1 MERHEF
7 HWPPEKSSKKPFKM
21 IELRKKKD
29 FTAEVFT
36 SSMNDIMFFLML
48 FFIIISTLL
57 NPSMIKVSLPNS
69 QSSQS
74 IQKKEINLTMTKE
87 KVYFVNNN
95 QVPFDELET
104 QLKKEL
110 NRYPDAFIMLR
121 FDNTLPIQ
129 DLVNV
134 LSLGNKVNAKMI
146 IATAKSR

>member
-1 MERHEF
+1 
-7 HWPPEKSSKKPFKM
+7 M

-69 QSSQS
+69 QNSQS

-87 KVYFVNNN
+87 KIYFVNST
-95 QVPFDELET
+95 QVPYDALEMKLLNEL
-104 QLKKEL
+104 K
-110 NRYPDAFIMLR
+110 NSPDAFIMLR

-134 LSLGNKVNAKMI
+134 LSMGNKLNAKMI

>member
-1 MERHEF
+1 
-7 HWPPEKSSKKPFKM
+7 M

-69 QSSQS
+69 RYSQT

-87 KVYFVNNN
+87 KMYFVNNTL
-95 QVPFDELET
+95 VPFNGLET
-104 QLKKEL
+104 ELKKEL
-110 NRYPDAFIMLR
+110 NRNPDAFIMLR
-121 FDNTLPIQ
+121 FDYTLNIQ

-134 LSLGNKVNAKMI
+134 LSLGNKLNAKMI
-146 IATAKSR
+146 IATAKTR

>member
-1 MERHEF
+1 
-7 HWPPEKSSKKPFKM
+7 M

-29 FTAEVFT
+29 FAAEVFT

-57 NPSMIKVSLPNS
+57 NPSMIKVSLPKS
-69 QSSQS
+69 KSSQS

-87 KVYFVNNN
+87 KIYFVNNT
-95 QVPFDELET
+95 QVPFDALET

-110 NRYPDAFIMLR
+110 VHYPDAFIMLR

-134 LSLGNKVNAKMI
+134 LSLGNKLNAKMI

>member
-1 MERHEF
+1 
-7 HWPPEKSSKKPFKM
+7 M

-29 FTAEVFT
+29 YTAEVFT

-57 NPSMIKVSLPNS
+57 NPSMIKVSLPS
-69 QSSQS
+69 SRSSQS

-87 KVYFVNNN
+87 KNYFVNNT
-95 QVPFDELET
+95 QVPFEALES

-110 NRYPDAFIMLR
+110 THDPDAFIMLR

-134 LSLGNKVNAKMI
+134 LSLGNKLSTKMI
-146 IATAKSR
+146 IATAKPR

>member
-1 MERHEF
+1 
-7 HWPPEKSSKKPFKM
+7 M
-21 IELRKKKD
+21 INLRKKKD

-57 NPSMIKVSLPNS
+57 NPSMIRVALPNS
-69 QSSQS
+69 RNSQTL
-74 IQKKEINLTMTKE
+74 QKKEINLTMTKE
-87 KVYFVNNN
+87 KVYYVNNT
-95 QVPFDELET
+95 QVPFDALEA

-110 NRYPDAFIMLR
+110 THSPDAFIMLR
-121 FDNTLPIQ
+121 FDSSLPIQ

-134 LSLGNKVNAKMI
+134 LSVGNRLNSKMI

>member
-1 MERHEF
+1 
-7 HWPPEKSSKKPFKM
+7 M
-21 IELRKKKD
+21 IELRKK
-29 FTAEVFT
+29 TNHNAEVFT

-57 NPSMIKVSLPNS
+57 NPSMIKVSLPS
-69 QSSQS
+69 SRSSQT

-87 KVYFVNNN
+87 KIYYVNNS
-95 QVPFDELET
+95 QVSFDALES

-110 NRYPDAFIMLR
+110 AHSPDAFIMLR

-134 LSLGNKVNAKMI
+134 LSLGNRLNSKMI
-146 IATAKSR
+146 IATAK

>member
-1 MERHEF
+1 
-7 HWPPEKSSKKPFKM
+7 M

-57 NPSMIKVSLPNS
+57 NPSMIKVSLPNA

-87 KVYFVNNN
+87 KIYFVNNT
-95 QVPFDELET
+95 QVPFNGLES

-134 LSLGNKVNAKMI
+134 LSLGNKLNAKMI
-146 IATAKSR
+146 IATAKTK

>member
-1 MERHEF
+1 
-7 HWPPEKSSKKPFKM
+7 M

-57 NPSMIKVSLPNS
+57 NPSIIKVSLPNS
-69 QSSQS
+69 QNSQS
-74 IQKKEINLTMTKE
+74 IQKKEINLTMTRE
-87 KVYFVNNN
+87 KIYFVNST
-95 QVPFDELET
+95 QVTYDALEMKLLNEL
-104 QLKKEL
+104 K
-110 NRYPDAFIMLR
+110 NSPDAFIMLR

-134 LSLGNKVNAKMI
+134 LSLGNKLNAKMI

>member
-1 MERHEF
+1 
-7 HWPPEKSSKKPFKM
+7 M

-69 QSSQS
+69 QNSQS
-74 IQKKEINLTMTKE
+74 IQKNEINLTMTKE

-134 LSLGNKVNAKMI
+134 LSLGNKLNAKMI
-146 IATAKSR
+146 IATAKKR

>member
-1 MERHEF
+1 
-7 HWPPEKSSKKPFKM
+7 M

-29 FTAEVFT
+29 FAAEVFT

-69 QSSQS
+69 QYSQS
-74 IQKKEINLTMTKE
+74 IQKKEINLTMTRE
-87 KVYFVNNN
+87 KVYFVNNT
-95 QVPFDELET
+95 QVPFNKLES
-104 QLKKEL
+104 QLNKEL
-110 NRYPDAFIMLR
+110 KRYPDAFIMLR

-134 LSLGNKVNAKMI
+134 LSLGNKLNAKMI
-146 IATAKSR
+146 IATAKAR

>member
-1 MERHEF
+1 
-7 HWPPEKSSKKPFKM
+7 M
-21 IELRKKKD
+21 IDLSKKKD

-69 QSSQS
+69 RSSQT

-87 KVYFVNNN
+87 KIYFVNNTH
-95 QVPFDELET
+95 VPFDGLESLL
-104 QLKKEL
+104 QKEL
-110 NRYPDAFIMLR
+110 ARSPDAFIMLR

-134 LSLGNKVNAKMI
+134 LSIGNRLNSKMI
-146 IATAKSR
+146 IATAKPR